1 MILNIVFEKGKL
13 HSDVICDYL
22 KDQHKGDV
30 GYVVGQDVYIMRM
43 YREARS
49 LVMKDPNTL

>member
-22 KDQHKGDV
+22 KDQHKG
-30 GYVVGQDVYIMRM
+30 YVVGQDVYLMRM